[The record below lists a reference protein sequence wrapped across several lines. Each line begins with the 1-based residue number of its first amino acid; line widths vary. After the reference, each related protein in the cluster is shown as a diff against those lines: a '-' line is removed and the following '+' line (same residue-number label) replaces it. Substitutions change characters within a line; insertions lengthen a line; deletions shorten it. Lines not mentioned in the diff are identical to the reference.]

1 MTERVAAFLKGI
13 NVGGS
18 KKIDMQ
24 GLRRLIAGLGC
35 GDVKT
40 HLQSG
45 NCVFTCESAN
55 LGSLGSTIEAAIES
69 KYGFGSRVIL
79 RKAKELSAA
88 LDQDPLAGVADNPSR
103 HLIGFLADA
112 PKAAAA
118 RAAESSST
126 DDDLVRVVGRHL
138 YMWCPAGISA
148 SPLFKVNFDRLL
160 GTTVTMRNWNT
171 ATKVAQLLD
180 ELPS

>member
-13 NVGGS
+13 NVGGK

-24 GLRRLIAGLGC
+24 GLRRLLAGVGC
-35 GDVKT
+35 GDVRT

-45 NCVFTCESAN
+45 NCVFTCKSATLGT
-55 LGSLGSTIEAAIES
+55 LGSLIEEAIES
-69 KYGFGSRVIL
+69 EYGFGSRVIL
-79 RKAKELSAA
+79 RKAKELSTA
-88 LDQDPLAGVADNPSR
+88 LEHDPLSGVANNPSR

-118 RAAESSST
+118 KAADSTST
-126 DDDLVRVVGRHL
+126 DTDLVRVVGRHL
-138 YMWCPAGISA
+138 YMWCPDGISA
-148 SPLFKVNFDRLL
+148 SPLFKVNFDRVL

-171 ATKVAQLLD
+171 ATKVSELLAG
-180 ELPS
+180 LPS

>member
-13 NVGGS
+13 NVGGN

-24 GLRRLIAGLGC
+24 GLRRLIAGVGC
-35 GDVKT
+35 GNVRT

-55 LGSLGSTIEAAIES
+55 LGSLGTVIEEAIES
-69 KYGFGSRVIL
+69 EYGFGSRVIL

-88 LDQDPLAGVADNPSR
+88 LERDPLSGLADNPSR

-118 RAAESSST
+118 RAAENSST
-126 DDDLVRVVGRHL
+126 DKDLVRVVGRHL
-138 YMWCPAGISA
+138 YMWCPDGISA
-148 SPLFKVNFDRLL
+148 SPLFKINFDRVL

-171 ATKVAQLLD
+171 ATKVAQLLAG
-180 ELPS
+180 LPS